1 MTNTLRNQ
9 LCEYLGELM
18 YEHEHC
24 HDWMRKDSLSEKIN
38 AVNLLIGF
46 KSNRKTYITQVKEII
61 KFKKP

>member
-1 MTNTLRNQ
+1 MLRNQ

-24 HDWMRKDSLSEKIN
+24 HDWIKKESLSEKIN

-46 KSNRKTYITQVKEII
+46 DSNRKTFSTQVKEILKI
-61 KFKKP
+61 KQP